1 MTSLVLL
8 GHIMKVCL
16 SNYVGGTKITYY
28 TVKEG

>member
-8 GHIMKVCL
+8 GHKMKVCL
-16 SNYVGGTKITYY
+16 ASYVGGTKITYY